1 MATVTVTVV
10 DVTADE
16 ASLTIDWGPGGY
28 DENSGAHRLA
38 GTIFGAIERTGPVED
53 LHEGDEANG

>member
-10 DVTADE
+10 DIDDE
-16 ASLTIDWGPGGY
+16 QASLSIDWGPGGY

>member
-16 ASLTIDWGPGGY
+16 ASLTIDWGPDGY

-53 LHEGDEANG
+53 LHEGDETNG

>member
-10 DVTADE
+10 DIDIE
-16 ASLTIDWGPGGY
+16 QASLTIDWGPGGY

-38 GTIFGAIERTGPVED
+38 GTVFGAVERSGPVED
-53 LHEGDEANG
+53 LHEEEQDNG

>member
-1 MATVTVTVV
+1 MATVTVTIV
-10 DVTADE
+10 DIDDNN
-16 ASLTIDWGPGGY
+16 ASLQIDWGREGY

-53 LHEGDEANG
+53 LHEGDETNG